1 MMSGSIQTTPSNCDP
16 SFQEVD
22 LVLKCRVC
30 RERAVIA
37 VRRHNAGFCREHF
50 IAHVHRQVERTI
62 SEYGMF
68 GSAEPKVLGVSG
80 GKDSL
85 ALWEILTVLGYRVD
99 GVYLHLGIGEYSSDG
114 LRFSQEFAA
123 RRNLSLE
130 VVDLGSE
137 HGFSIPEASNV
148 TSRVAC
154 SACGLSK
161 RYLLNEVAARRG
173 YEVLVM
179 GHNLDD
185 EAAVLLGNVLRWQV
199 GYLSRQRPVLP
210 ASQEGLVR
218 KVKPLVRVAERETA
232 AYAVLKGIEYEIE
245 ECPMAAGNTINRYK
259 EWLNRLEQQTPG
271 LKAQFLFGFL
281 DRGAAY
287 FPADPP
293 PLSSCQRCGQPTPGE
308 VCAFCKMKNVTVLRI
323 GDGRSR

>member
-1 MMSGSIQTTPSNCDP
+1 M
-16 SFQEVD
+16 
-22 LVLKCRVC
+22 KCRVC

-37 VRRHNAGFCREHF
+37 VRRHNAGFCKEHF
-50 IAHVHRQVERTI
+50 IAHVRRQVERTI
-62 SEYGMF
+62 SEYDMF
-68 GSAEPKVLGVSG
+68 AGSERMLLGVSG

-85 ALWEILTVLGYRVD
+85 VLWEILTVLGYRVD
-99 GVYLHLGIGEYSSDG
+99 GVYLHLGIGDYSSDG
-114 LRFSQEFAA
+114 LRFSRDFAA
-123 RRNLSLE
+123 RHDLSLDI
-130 VVDLGSE
+130 VDLAGD
-137 HGFSIPEASNV
+137 HGFSIPEAAGL

-154 SACGLSK
+154 AACGLSK
-161 RYLLNEVAARRG
+161 RYLLNVVAARGG
-173 YEVLVM
+173 YQVLVM

-210 ASQEGLVR
+210 ASRDGLVR

-232 AYAVLKGIEYEIE
+232 AYAVLRGIEYEIE

-259 EWLNRLEQQTPG
+259 EWLNRLEQQSPG

-287 FPADPP
+287 FPPDPP
-293 PLSSCQRCGQPTPGE
+293 ELSSCRQCGQPTPGE
-308 VCAFCKMKNVTVLRI
+308 VCAFCRMKAVTVLRI
-323 GDGRSR
+323 GERGSS

>member
-1 MMSGSIQTTPSNCDP
+1 M
-16 SFQEVD
+16 
-22 LVLKCRVC
+22 
-30 RERAVIA
+30 IA
-37 VRRHNAGFCREHF
+37 VRRHNAGFCKEHF

-62 SEYGMF
+62 SEYHMF
-68 GSAEPKVLGVSG
+68 TGSERMLLGVSG

-99 GVYLHLGIGEYSSDG
+99 GVYLHLGIGDYSSDG
-114 LRFSQEFAA
+114 LRFSREFAA
-123 RRNLSLE
+123 RRDLSLDII
-130 VVDLGSE
+130 DLAGD
-137 HGFSIPEASNV
+137 HGFSIPEASRV

-161 RYLLNEVAARRG
+161 RYLFNEVAARGG
-173 YEVLVM
+173 YQVLVM

-210 ASQEGLVR
+210 AAREGLVK

-232 AYAVLKGIEYEIE
+232 AYAVLKGIQYEIE
-245 ECPMAAGNTINRYK
+245 ECPMAAGNTINRNK
-259 EWLNRLEQQTPG
+259 EWLNRLEQQSPG

-287 FPADPP
+287 FPPDPP
-293 PLSSCQRCGQPTPGE
+293 ELLSCRQCGQPTPGE
-308 VCAFCKMKNVTVLRI
+308 VCAFCRMKQVTVLRI
-323 GDGRSR
+323 GERGSL

>member
-1 MMSGSIQTTPSNCDP
+1 M
-16 SFQEVD
+16 
-22 LVLKCRVC
+22 
-30 RERAVIA
+30 
-37 VRRHNAGFCREHF
+37 
-50 IAHVHRQVERTI
+50 AHVHRQVERTI
-62 SEYGMF
+62 SDHDMLRDGERL
-68 GSAEPKVLGVSG
+68 VLGVSG

-85 ALWEILTVLGYRVD
+85 ALWEILTVLGHRVD

-123 RRNLSLE
+123 RRGLSLE
-130 VVDLGSE
+130 VVDMGGE
-137 HGFSIPEASNV
+137 HGFTVPEAGRV

-161 RYLLNEVAARRG
+161 RYLLNEVASRRG
-173 YEVLVM
+173 YDVLVM

-199 GYLSRQRPVLP
+199 DYLSRQRPVLP
-210 ASQEGLVR
+210 ATREGLVR

-232 AYAVLKGIEYEIE
+232 AYAVLRGIEYEIE
-245 ECPMAAGNTINRYK
+245 ECPMVAGNTINRNK
-259 EWLNRLEQQTPG
+259 EWLNRLEQQSPG

-287 FPADPP
+287 FPPDPP
-293 PLSSCQRCGQPTPGE
+293 ELAILPE
-308 VCAFCKMKNVTVLRI
+308 LRAAH
-323 GDGRSR
+323 GR